1 MDQIEK
7 IKTLILPV
15 LNEFEVKLADIKWT
29 SEKNNRIL
37 QISIMKNDG
46 SMDIETCTDVSEK
59 VSLILDELENE
70 LNDYFLEVCSP
81 GAEREIKDF
90 NELPNLI
97 GKHVFIRLKH
107 PEKKMLEITG
117 DLTSVENNELSM
129 NYRDKAVLRTITFKI
144 ENIDFCRLAVKL

>member
-15 LNEFEVKLADIKWT
+15 LKDFDVKLSEIKWT

-37 QISIMKNDG
+37 QIAIMKSDG
-46 SMDIETCTDVSEK
+46 SMDIETCSEVSEK
-59 VSLILDELENE
+59 ISELLDEQENE
-70 LNDYFLEVCSP
+70 LNDYFLEICSP

-97 GKHVFIRLKH
+97 GSHIYVRLKH

-117 DLTSVENNELSM
+117 DLISIDNDEVSM
-129 NYRDKAVLRTITFKI
+129 NYRDKAVLRSVTFKQ